1 MAKRE
6 YSFYPGCSSQK
17 GASSSNYLI
26 SVQTMCEE
34 LEVQLNE
41 IPDWNCCAAS
51 IGYAGGGEL
60 PRLTLSARNIAL
72 SEQHHP
78 GQDIVATCAA
88 CWLSTREAAERL
100 HEDQSLLAECNTALA
115 EAGLKLRNET
125 PIKHMAEVLIED
137 LGYEALKARV
147 KKPLE
152 GIKIAGYVGCQTNR
166 PFGIAGESYENPK
179 YLDKLVE
186 TLGGDSI
193 PDYEKKVQCCGGA
206 LAFSEPEKSQEM
218 VKGIIEAAYDHGADL
233 IVTPCPVCQM
243 NVEVYQDQI
252 NQTYGTKFQMPV
264 VYYSTLMAVA
274 YGRSA
279 KDAALNGLHPIAH
292 IGQRPALDDAQRVL
306 EVGALGVVGQRHGV
320 ARGHRLGRGRV
331 EEIVHGVGY
340 PGLNQSLIWNRVPCH
355 DSTAWR
361 GPMRSSTRPGATA
374 SPSRSTWPLMS
385 RMRADG
391 SGE

>member
-17 GASSSNYLI
+17 GASSSNYLV

-34 LEVQLNE
+34 LDIQLNE
-41 IPDWNCCAAS
+41 IPDWNCCSAS

-72 SEQHHP
+72 SEEHNP
-78 GQDIVATCAA
+78 GQEIVATCAA
-88 CWLSTREAAERL
+88 CWLATRETQERL
-100 HEDQSLLAECNTALA
+100 QHDQGLLAEANSALA
-115 EAGLKLRNET
+115 EAGLKLKNET

-137 LGYEALKARV
+137 IGYDAIGAKV

-166 PFGIAGESYENPK
+166 PFGISGESYENPK

-186 TLGGDSI
+186 TLGADSI

-206 LAFSEPEKSQEM
+206 LAFSEPVKSQEM
-218 VKGIIEAAYDHGADL
+218 IKGILESAYDHGADM

-252 NQTYGTKFQMPV
+252 NATHGTKFKMPV

-279 KDAALNGLHPIAH
+279 KDAALD
-292 IGQRPALDDAQRVL
+292 GQVIPAKQL
-306 EVGALGVVGQRHGV
+306 EALAGK
-320 ARGHRLGRGRV
+320 
-331 EEIVHGVGY
+331 
-340 PGLNQSLIWNRVPCH
+340 
-355 DSTAWR
+355 
-361 GPMRSSTRPGATA
+361 
-374 SPSRSTWPLMS
+374 
-385 RMRADG
+385 
-391 SGE
+391 

>member
-1 MAKRE
+1 MAKRQ

-60 PRLTLSARNIAL
+60 PRLTLSARNLAL
-72 SEQHHP
+72 SEQHNP
-78 GQDIVATCAA
+78 GQDVVATCAA
-88 CWLSTREAAERL
+88 CWLSTREAQERL
-100 HEDQSLLAECNTALA
+100 HENQSLLAEANTALA
-115 EAGLKLRNET
+115 EAGLKLTKEM

-137 LGYEALKARV
+137 IGYAELGAKV
-147 KKPLE
+147 KRPLE

-166 PFGIAGESYENPK
+166 PFGIAGESFENPK
-179 YLDKLVE
+179 YLDHLVE
-186 TLGGDSI
+186 TLGSESI
-193 PDYEKKVQCCGGA
+193 PDYEKKVQCGGGA

-252 NQTYGTKFQMPV
+252 NQTYGTQFKMPV

-279 KDAALNGLHPIAH
+279 KDAALNGQVIPAKKLEAIA
-292 IGQRPALDDAQRVL
+292 GK
-306 EVGALGVVGQRHGV
+306 
-320 ARGHRLGRGRV
+320 
-331 EEIVHGVGY
+331 
-340 PGLNQSLIWNRVPCH
+340 
-355 DSTAWR
+355 
-361 GPMRSSTRPGATA
+361 
-374 SPSRSTWPLMS
+374 
-385 RMRADG
+385 
-391 SGE
+391 

>member
-1 MAKRE
+1 MAKRH

-17 GASSSNYLI
+17 GASSSNYLV
-26 SVQTMCEE
+26 SVRTMCEE
-34 LEVQLNE
+34 LEIELNE

-72 SEQHHP
+72 SERHNP

-100 HEDQSLLAECNTALA
+100 HTDPTLLGECETALA
-115 EAGLKLRNET
+115 EAGLKLNNAT
-125 PIKHMAEVLIED
+125 PIKHMAEVLVED
-137 LGYEALKARV
+137 LGYEELQSKV
-147 KKPLE
+147 KRPLT

-179 YLDKLVE
+179 YLDRLVE
-186 TLGGDSI
+186 ALGGDSV

-252 NQTYGTKFQMPV
+252 NETYGTQFKLPV

-279 KDAALNGLHPIAH
+279 KDAALDGQVIPAKKLEAIA
-292 IGQRPALDDAQRVL
+292 GK
-306 EVGALGVVGQRHGV
+306 
-320 ARGHRLGRGRV
+320 
-331 EEIVHGVGY
+331 
-340 PGLNQSLIWNRVPCH
+340 
-355 DSTAWR
+355 
-361 GPMRSSTRPGATA
+361 
-374 SPSRSTWPLMS
+374 
-385 RMRADG
+385 
-391 SGE
+391 